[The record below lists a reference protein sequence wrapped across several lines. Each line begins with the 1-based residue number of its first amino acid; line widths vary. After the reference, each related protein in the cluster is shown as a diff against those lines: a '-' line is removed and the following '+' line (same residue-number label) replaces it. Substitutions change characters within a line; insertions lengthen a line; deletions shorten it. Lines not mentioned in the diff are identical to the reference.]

1 MNRTELI
8 AELTRVRTE
17 LNAILADLSE
27 AHLLEPGAEGD
38 WSVRDVLAHITAWEV
53 EFLTTLGKV
62 RRGAKPGNTAWN
74 KASILRQ
81 NERWHQ
87 ETKDRPLRQV
97 LADFEGARK
106 QTLRV
111 LEGMTDAEVAR
122 PADWLQGRS
131 LAEYANGLT
140 LAHEREHLEHL
151 RQWQRAQTGPRDGG
165 TELNGHGPRGE

>member
-1 MNRTELI
+1 MQRTDLI
-8 AELTRVRTE
+8 AELTRVRAE

-27 AHLLEPGAEGD
+27 PHLLEPGAEGD

-53 EFLTTLGKV
+53 DLLTNLGKV

-97 LADFEGARK
+97 LADFEGARR

-122 PADWLQGRS
+122 PADWLQGRP
-131 LAEYANGLT
+131 LAEYVDGLT

-151 RQWQRAQTGPRDGG
+151 RRWQREQLGAHGGG
-165 TELNGHGPRGE
+165 TELNGHGPREE